1 MTTFHTYSANSY
13 EGCPV
18 KQGFF
23 LPQLRKAAPGPPIPA
38 NKTWD
43 QSIQPIDVP
52 GNRYDVSVKYKVVYF
67 FDNGKKTFTSG
78 ETSEIPTKGI
88 GMPLMRFDVPTGATK
103 IEIYRQ
109 VNNIYSNNS
118 MGSLY
123 YAGNMRR
130 FYGEYTKVASFDHPK
145 NTVWLDNAPICM

>member
-1 MTTFHTYSANSY
+1 MTTLHTYSANSY

-18 KQGFF
+18 RQGF
-23 LPQLRKAAPGPPIPA
+23 LIPQLKKAAPSPPLPA

-43 QSIQPIDVP
+43 QSIQHINVV

-67 FDNGKKTFTSG
+67 FDNGNKSFISG

-88 GMPLMRFDVPTGATK
+88 GMPAMRFDTPMGATK
-103 IEIYRQ
+103 IDIYRQ

-130 FYGEYTKVASFDHPK
+130 LFGDYTKVASFDNPK
-145 NTVWLDNAPICM
+145 NVVWLDNTPICM